1 LDVRTV
7 KKVARIARLRLTE
20 EEIAQYAED
29 MDDVLNYFA
38 ILDEAP
44 DLGRHDFNPVPVSDV
59 LREDEPSLDI
69 SPEELRAMMDTYQEM
84 VRGPRL

>member
-1 LDVRTV
+1 
-7 KKVARIARLRLTE
+7 
-20 EEIAQYAED
+20 
-29 MDDVLNYFA
+29 VLNYFA

-69 SPEELRAMMDTYQEM
+69 SPEELRGMMDTYQEM

>member
-1 LDVRTV
+1 MDVRTV

-69 SPEELRAMMDTYQEM
+69 SPEELRGMMDTYQEM